1 MTQPAFIFVGNLS
14 CLDFVN
20 TEPVQAGERVELLG
34 GFGDLARWLREA
46 GVLSADAARLAVA
59 RWDGTGEGRG
69 VFREALKLRAALRAG
84 AERLAAGKP
93 VGDEMVEAINRVLA
107 YRPAYPRLV
116 RAGKR
121 YTSRL
126 EPVSTSPLHL
136 LVPVAESAAWLLE
149 HGEPSMVR
157 RCEGPRCV
165 LLFYDTTRNKSRR
178 WCSME
183 ECGSRAK
190 AVAYYRRSR
199 RASRRLDDPT
209 RE

>member
-1 MTQPAFIFVGNLS
+1 MTPPAFIFVGNLS

-20 TEPVQAGERVELLG
+20 TEPVQAGERVELLS

-46 GVLSADAARLAVA
+46 GVLSADAARLAGA

-84 AERLAAGKP
+84 AERLAAGQP
-93 VGDEMVEAINRVLA
+93 VGDEMVEAVNRVLA
-107 YRPAYPRLV
+107 SRPSYPRLV

-121 YTSRL
+121 YVSRL
-126 EPVSTSPLHL
+126 EPVSPSPLHL
-136 LVPVAESAAWLLE
+136 LLPVAESAAWLLE
-149 HGEPSMVR
+149 HGDTALVR

-183 ECGSRAK
+183 GCGSRAK
-190 AVAYYRRSR
+190 AVAYYRRNR
-199 RASRRLDDPT
+199 RAHQRPDDSA